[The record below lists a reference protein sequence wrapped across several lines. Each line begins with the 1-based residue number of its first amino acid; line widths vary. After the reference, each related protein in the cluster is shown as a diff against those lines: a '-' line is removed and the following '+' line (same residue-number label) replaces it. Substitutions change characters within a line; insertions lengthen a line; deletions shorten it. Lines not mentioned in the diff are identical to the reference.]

1 MDRLSDAAIEIINT
15 LHRERIDYNSEYLPL
30 IDAVNRLSAYED
42 TGLEPEEIDMLQSNK
57 LLDDQERR
65 LLFAYESIGSIDH
78 VRELVQAEADK
89 RLVVHG
95 RWNRPFLS
103 GTKRKNPFC
112 YCTNCA
118 YPVQPKR
125 RTKYCPNCGAKMDLE
140 D

>member
-1 MDRLSDAAIEIINT
+1 MAEYIEREAAVKELDRKYGLLSGYHSQFYIGYQFAKKMMEQEPAA
-15 LHRERIDYNSEYLPL
+15 DVAP
-30 IDAVNRLSAYED
+30 
-42 TGLEPEEIDMLQSNK
+42 
-57 LLDDQERR
+57 
-65 LLFAYESIGSIDH
+65 
-78 VRELVQAEADK
+78 
-89 RLVVHG
+89 VVHG

-140 D
+140 V

>member
-1 MDRLSDAAIEIINT
+1 MAEYIELGEAIN
-15 LHRERIDYNSEYLPL
+15 
-30 IDAVNRLSAYED
+30 
-42 TGLEPEEIDMLQSNK
+42 
-57 LLDDQERR
+57 LLW
-65 LLFAYESIGSIDH
+65 LFADESCASVASDF
-78 VRELVQAEADK
+78 ENLLPADVAP
-89 RLVVHG
+89 VVHG

-140 D
+140 V